1 MRYFLTLILSAAV
14 AATAAAQSLP
24 HGDYEYPVRDVQRL
38 YSANFGEMRPNH
50 FHSGVDIK
58 TDGVTGKRVV
68 AVADGYVSRIV
79 VQPGGY
85 GRALYVTHPDGTT
98 SVYGHLQSF
107 RPDIEKYV
115 REERIR
121 RRSNRVDLYFNK
133 WEWEVERGQTIAFS
147 GNTGTSY
154 GPHLHFE
161 LRETA
166 TQRTMNT
173 IAEGIIPVTDNL
185 PPVIARLHYV
195 EVDTVGC
202 VPVHSRRRSY
212 DVRRQAP
219 GIYIL
224 ATERAVD
231 AGRNG
236 YFIVEV
242 SDRKNGVQN
251 TFGVYRVSCAVDGEK
266 RFEYRMD
273 GFTFDCTRYCNAAAC
288 YDMQLSSRNEV
299 MRLARL
305 EGSSRGFYTTLV
317 DDGAISLADGET
329 AQVRIEAEDDCGNLS
344 QLEFTIRGKA
354 DGDCFRAPAEAACGE
369 TIDRRR
375 DFSHADSL
383 LTIEIPA
390 GTLYESAFFEC
401 RHAEKRPKA
410 DSSLVVLSAVSS
422 IMTDATPMHRG
433 AKLALRCD
441 VPQRLRSRAVL
452 ARLNRK
458 GRPVYAG
465 GRYDDGAVRGTI
477 TSFGD
482 YFVAADT
489 VAPKV
494 SPRFKQG
501 ADLSS
506 ARSLSFSVGDNFS
519 GVASYEGTIDGEWA
533 IFEYMPVGGRLIHNF
548 TDSSLARGKRHTVR
562 ITVRDNCGNSRTVE
576 CDFYR

>member
-1 MRYFLTLILSAAV
+1 MRYFLTLILSAAMT
-14 AATAAAQSLP
+14 AAAAQSLP
-24 HGDYEYPVRDVQRL
+24 DSDYEYPVRDVQRL

-68 AVADGYVSRIV
+68 AVADGYISRIV

-85 GRALYVTHPDGTT
+85 GRALYVNHHDGTT

-115 REERIR
+115 REERLR

-133 WEWEVERGQTIAFS
+133 WEWEVERGQTIAYS

-166 TQRTMNT
+166 TQRTLNT
-173 IAEGIIPVTDNL
+173 VACGIIPVTDNL

-202 VPVHSRRRSY
+202 VPVHSRRRSC

-219 GIYIL
+219 GIYVP

-231 AGRNG
+231 VGRNG

-251 TFGVYRVSCAVDGEK
+251 TFGVYRVSCEVDGEK

-305 EGSSRGFYTTLV
+305 DGSSRGFYTTLV
-317 DDGAISLADGET
+317 GDGTISLAAGET
-329 AQVRIEAEDDCGNLS
+329 ARIRIEAEDDCGNLS
-344 QLEFTIRGKA
+344 QLEFTARGKA
-354 DGDCFRAPAEAACGE
+354 DTDCFHAPAEAVSGE
-369 TIDRRR
+369 VIERRR

-383 LTIEIPA
+383 LTIDIPA
-390 GTLYESAFFEC
+390 GALYESAFFSC
-401 RHAEKRPKA
+401 RYGERQAKA
-410 DSSLVVLSAVSS
+410 DSSLVVLSGVSS
-422 IMTDATPMHRG
+422 IMNDATPLHRG
-433 AKLALRCD
+433 ANVALRCD
-441 VPQRLRSRAVL
+441 IPQRLRSRAVL

-458 GRPVYAG
+458 GRAVYAG
-465 GRYDDGAVRGTI
+465 GRYDDGAVSGTI
-477 TSFGD
+477 TAFGD

-494 SPRFKQG
+494 SPRFKEG
-501 ADLSS
+501 ADLTS
-506 ARSLSFSVGDNFS
+506 ARSFSFSVSDNFS
-519 GVASYEGTIDGEWA
+519 GIASYEGTIDGEWA
-533 IFEYMPVGGRLIHNF
+533 IFEYMPVSGRLIHNF
-548 TDSSLARGKRHTVR
+548 TDSDLARRKSHTVR
-562 ITVRDNCGNSRTVE
+562 MTVVDNCGNSRTVE
-576 CDFYR
+576 RKFYR